1 MGRTAADGACQG
13 FTPWHALILRLI
25 HSTNPRGEKGAARV
39 KDHIWQ
45 RVVDVGNYI
54 LRSRATV
61 RDTARVFGVS
71 KSTVHKD
78 VTERLPKVNAQLAD
92 QVKKVL
98 EVNKAERHL
107 RGGEATRQ
115 KFRHQPSA

>member
-1 MGRTAADGACQG
+1 MKCQSRNLCSG
-13 FTPWHALILRLI
+13 IYFVCGHILY
-25 HSTNPRGEKGAARV
+25 HVRGEKGAGNV

-45 RVVDVGNYI
+45 RVMAIGNYI
-54 LRSRATV
+54 LTNGATV

-78 VTERLPKVNAQLAD
+78 VTERLPKVNQHLATE
-92 QVKKVL
+92 VKKVL
-98 EVNKAERHL
+98 DYNKAERHL

-115 KFRHQPSA
+115 KFLTNHSG

>member
-1 MGRTAADGACQG
+1 MPGRQ
-13 FTPWHALILRLI
+13 PWHLFILRPYTLADD
-25 HSTNPRGEKGAARV
+25 RGEKGAGEV

-45 RVVDVGNYI
+45 RVMDIGNYI
-54 LRSRATV
+54 LKSGATV
-61 RDTARVFGVS
+61 RDTAKVFGVS

-78 VTERLPKVNAQLAD
+78 VTERLPKVNAHLANE
-92 QVKKVL
+92 VKKVL

-115 KFRHQPSA
+115 KFRTQHPV